1 MFVMHGLKPEREERR
16 KNKRRKKDVY
26 KQTESFFF
34 FNVLFQAEST
44 MQGKAKI

>member
-1 MFVMHGLKPEREERR
+1 MFVMHGLKPEREGKIKEE
-16 KNKRRKKDVY
+16 KIMFTNK
-26 KQTESFFF
+26 QNLFF